1 MDSVSERKLLNSR
14 YNRNIEECL
23 RLEKMVAKLVEK
35 NIDLGA
41 TQQSIA
47 KRNEN
52 IKCIKK
58 NIAMIENEQDL
69 MKIEEAQVNELN
81 IYENLP
87 EPVIAN
93 KWKDQDFINPSRF
106 RAKGW
111 VPKYQHNPN
120 NKWIK
125 PDINNTSSNVWT
137 PNSKVN
143 IQSKHRVWTPKQQ
156 QDPISEVSKNQNM
169 AYQPKHKV
177 WTSNQQQDST
187 RKMDIQ
193 SKQRVWTPIQQ
204 QHLNMN
210 VDKNQMMETQSKRRV
225 LTPNQQMNT
234 QSKHKVLTP
243 NQQQDPNTKVD
254 RYQKMDTQ
262 SKRKLQVCTPNN
274 ETNEREQPNKRQKLM
289 KQDYTSDGQSA
300 TERTTSSCSS
310 FDDYM
315 DFSTSPSSIV
325 EYISPFE

>member
-1 MDSVSERKLLNSR
+1 
-14 YNRNIEECL
+14 
-23 RLEKMVAKLVEK
+23 
-35 NIDLGA
+35 
-41 TQQSIA
+41 
-47 KRNEN
+47 
-52 IKCIKK
+52 
-58 NIAMIENEQDL
+58 MIENEQDL

-125 PDINNTSSNVWT
+125 PDINNTTSNVWT

-143 IQSKHRVWTPKQQ
+143 IQSKHRVWTANQQQDPNSEVAKNQKMAYQSKHRVWTPKQQ

-262 SKRKLQVCTPNN
+262 SKRKLQVSTPNN
-274 ETNEREQPNKRQKLM
+274 ETNEREQPNKRQKLT